1 MCDFKDYFE
10 ILMFLIVCNSKGL
23 FIGDDDDDEYDGYD
37 YGCFLDD
44 LFFVDEESDNG
55 RIFL

>member
-1 MCDFKDYFE
+1 MPS
-10 ILMFLIVCNSKGL
+10 IACNSKGS

-37 YGCFLDD
+37 YGRSSDD
-44 LFFVDEESDNG
+44 LFSADEESDNG